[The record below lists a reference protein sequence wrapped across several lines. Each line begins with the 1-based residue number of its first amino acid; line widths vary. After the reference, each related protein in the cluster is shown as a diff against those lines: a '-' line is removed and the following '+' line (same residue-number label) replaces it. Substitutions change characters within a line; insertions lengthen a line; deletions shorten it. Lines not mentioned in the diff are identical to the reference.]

1 MKKVLII
8 LYCVLLAGVLPAQQ
22 IAKNTPGKP
31 AAGGDLRPS
40 QQQAKVQQLITQIL
54 TQGHYRKLAL
64 DDSLSSA
71 IFDRYLQ
78 SLDNNKVIF
87 LASDIAQFEK
97 YRTAIDDD
105 LKQGELTPAYT
116 IFNTFKNRFDER
128 MNYVSALLDKPFDFT
143 VDETYNTDREKAPW
157 PKSTAESDELWRKM
171 IKSQALSLKLSGKKP
186 EEISKTL
193 KERYQNQQ
201 KALTRFTS
209 EDVFSEYINAF
220 SGAVD
225 PHTNYFSPAAS
236 DNFKIDMSLSLEGIG
251 ASLRTEND
259 YTKVAEIIAGGPAFK
274 SKLLRKDDR
283 IVAVAQGTDGKMV
296 DVVGWRIDEVVKL
309 IRGPKGTTVRL
320 QILPAGSDE
329 AALPREITLVRD
341 KIKLEEAA
349 AKKEIVPITQD
360 GKTMRMGV
368 ITIPT
373 FYMDYEEAQKGN
385 KNFNST
391 SRDVRRMIK
400 ELNTEKIDG
409 LIIDLRNNG
418 GGSLSEAIELSGLF
432 IPDGPVVQVRDASGK
447 IDVMKDPDPSQVYT
461 GPLAVLI
468 NRFSASASEIFAGAI
483 QDYKRGV
490 VIGEQTYG
498 KGTVQNM
505 VGLDRFM
512 RNEGEKLG
520 DLKLTIAKFYRVT
533 GSSTQHKGVSPDIAL
548 PSRFSA
554 EEFGESSQPSALPW
568 DQIKSTGFKPT
579 NNVSPALITKLEAN
593 VEKRMKADPEWK
605 QYQSAIEELKK
616 AQKKTEI
623 SLQEAKRKKE
633 RDELEQKRSVANKIE
648 SSDPEVPEE
657 ESSEQKPADS
667 KDSKAKDL
675 YLNEGAKI
683 LADMLVVN

>member
-1 MKKVLII
+1 M
-8 LYCVLLAGVLPAQQ
+8 
-22 IAKNTPGKP
+22 PGKP
-31 AAGGDLRPS
+31 VAGADLRPN

-54 TQGHYRKLAL
+54 TQGHYRKVAL
-64 DDSLSSA
+64 NDSLSSA

-78 SLDNNKVIF
+78 SLDNNKVI
-87 LASDIAQFEK
+87 LLSSDIAGFEK
-97 YRTAIDDD
+97 FRTSIDDD
-105 LKQGELTPAYT
+105 LKQGELAPAYT
-116 IFNTFKNRFDER
+116 IFNAFRNRFSER
-128 MNYVSALLDKPFDFT
+128 MNYVTELLDKPFDFN

-157 PKSTAESDELWRKM
+157 PKSAAEANEQWRKM
-171 IKSQALSLKLSGKKP
+171 VKSQALSLKLSGKKP

-193 KERYQNQQ
+193 KERYENQL
-201 KALTRFTS
+201 KALAKFTS
-209 EDVFSEYINAF
+209 EDVFSEYMNAF

-225 PHTNYFSPAAS
+225 PHTTYFSPAAS
-236 DNFKIDMSLSLEGIG
+236 DNFRIDMSLSLEGIG

-283 IVAVAQGTDGKMV
+283 IVAVGQGTDGKMV

-320 QILPAGSDE
+320 QVLPGDGGES
-329 AALPREITLVRD
+329 ALTKEITLVRD

-349 AKKEIVPITQD
+349 AKKEIVPITQN
-360 GKTMRMGV
+360 GKNLRMGV

-373 FYMDYEEAQKGN
+373 FYMDYEDAQKGN
-385 KNFNST
+385 KNYNST

-400 ELNTEKIDG
+400 ELNGEKIDG

-432 IPDGPVVQVRDASGK
+432 IQDGPVVQVRDASGK

-533 GSSTQHKGVSPDIAL
+533 GSSTQHKGVSPDIQL

-568 DQIKSTGFKPT
+568 DQIKPTSFKPT
-579 NNVSPALITKLEAN
+579 NHVSPAVISKLETN
-593 VEKRMKADPEWK
+593 YEKRLKADPEWK
-605 QYQSAIEELKK
+605 QYQSAIEELKR

-633 RDELEQKRSVANKIE
+633 RDELEQKRKVANKIE

-657 ESSEQKPADS
+657 EGEQKPADS

-675 YLNEGAKI
+675 YLNEGARI
-683 LADMLVVN
+683 LADMLVVK

>member
-8 LYCVLLAGVLPAQQ
+8 LYCVLLTGLLPAQQ

-31 AAGGDLRPS
+31 AAGADLRPS

-54 TQGHYRKLAL
+54 TQGHYRKVAL
-64 DDSLSSA
+64 DDSLASA
-71 IFDRYLQ
+71 VFDRYLQ

-87 LASDIAQFEK
+87 LASDVSGFDK
-97 YRTAIDDD
+97 YRTSIDDD
-105 LKQGELTPAYT
+105 LKQGELTPAYAM
-116 IFNTFKNRFDER
+116 FNTFRNRFSER
-128 MNYVSALLDKPFDFT
+128 MNYVSELLNKPFDFS

-157 PKSTAESDELWRKM
+157 PKNAAEANELWRKM
-171 IKSQALSLKLSGKKP
+171 VKSQALSLKLSGKKP

-193 KERYQNQQ
+193 KERYDNQQ
-201 KALTRFTS
+201 KALTKFTS

-225 PHTNYFSPAAS
+225 PHTTYFSPAAS
-236 DNFKIDMSLSLEGIG
+236 DQFKIEMSLSLEGIG

-283 IVAVAQGTDGKMV
+283 IVAVAQGADGKMV

-320 QILPAGSDE
+320 QVLPAGSDE
-329 AALPREITLVRD
+329 AALTREITLVRD

-349 AKKEIVPITQD
+349 AKKEVVPITQN
-360 GKTMRMGV
+360 GKTYRMGV

-373 FYMDYEEAQKGN
+373 FYMDYEDAQKGN
-385 KNFNST
+385 KNYNST

-400 ELNTEKIDG
+400 ELNAEKIDG
-409 LIIDLRNNG
+409 MIIDLRNNG

-432 IPDGPVVQVRDASGK
+432 IQDGPVVQVRDASGK
-447 IDVMKDPDPSQVYT
+447 IDVMKDPDPSQVYN

-512 RNEGEKLG
+512 REEGEKLG

-533 GSSTQHKGVSPDIAL
+533 GSSTQHKGVSPDIEL

-568 DQIKSTGFKPT
+568 DQIKTTSFKPT
-579 NNVSPALITKLEAN
+579 NNVSPALISKLEAN
-593 VEKRMKADPEWK
+593 YAKRLKTDPEWK
-605 QYQSAIEELKK
+605 QYQSAIEELKR
-616 AQKKTEI
+616 AQKNTEI
-623 SLQEAKRKKE
+623 SLQESKRKKE
-633 RDELEQKRSVANKIE
+633 RDELEQKRKVANKIE
-648 SSDPEVPEE
+648 SSDPEIPEE
-657 ESSEQKPADS
+657 EGEQKPA
-667 KDSKAKDL
+667 DSKAKDL
-675 YLNEGAKI
+675 YLNEGARI
-683 LADMLVVN
+683 LADMLVVK

>member
-1 MKKVLII
+1 
-8 LYCVLLAGVLPAQQ
+8 
-22 IAKNTPGKP
+22 
-31 AAGGDLRPS
+31 
-40 QQQAKVQQLITQIL
+40 
-54 TQGHYRKLAL
+54 
-64 DDSLSSA
+64 
-71 IFDRYLQ
+71 
-78 SLDNNKVIF
+78 
-87 LASDIAQFEK
+87 
-97 YRTAIDDD
+97 
-105 LKQGELTPAYT
+105 
-116 IFNTFKNRFDER
+116 
-128 MNYVSALLDKPFDFT
+128 MNYVSELIDKPFDFT
-143 VDETYNTDREKAPW
+143 VDETYNTDREKALW
-157 PKSTAESDELWRKM
+157 PKNTAEANELWRKM

-193 KERYQNQQ
+193 KERYENQQ
-201 KALTRFTS
+201 KALSKFTS

-220 SGAVD
+220 SSAVD
-225 PHTNYFSPAAS
+225 PHTTYFSPAAS

-251 ASLRTEND
+251 ASLRTDND

-274 SKLLRKDDR
+274 TKLLRKDDR

-320 QILPAGSDE
+320 QIIPAGADE
-329 AALPREITLVRD
+329 AGLPKEITLVRD

-349 AKKEIVPITQD
+349 AKKEIVPITQN

-373 FYMDYEEAQKGN
+373 FYMDYEDAQKGN
-385 KNFNST
+385 KNYNST

-400 ELNTEKIDG
+400 ELNAEKIDG

-447 IDVMKDPDPSQVYT
+447 VDVMKDPDPSQVYT

-533 GSSTQHKGVSPDIAL
+533 GSSTQHKGVSPDIQL

-568 DQIKSTGFKPT
+568 DQIKSTSFKPA
-579 NNVSPALITKLEAN
+579 NNVSPALVSKLEAN
-593 VEKRMKADPEWK
+593 SEKRLKTDPEWK

-616 AQKKTEI
+616 AQKKSEI

-633 RDELEQKRSVANKIE
+633 RDELEQKRKVANKIE
-648 SSDPEVPEE
+648 SSDPEVPDEE
-657 ESSEQKPADS
+657 GDQKPS
-667 KDSKAKDL
+667 DSKAKDL

-683 LADMLVVN
+683 LADMVIIK

>member
-1 MKKVLII
+1 MLLLMMIKKIVI
-8 LYCVLLAGVLPAQQ
+8 LSFIVLLAISPGVAQQ
-22 IAKNTPGKP
+22 TRNEAFIGSQFPLQFT
-31 AAGGDLRPS
+31 AGYQYQLHPLVSVRV
-40 QQQAKVQQLITQIL
+40 QAGAMI
-54 TQGHYRKLAL
+54 HPL
-64 DDSLSSA
+64 D
-71 IFDRYLQ
+71 
-78 SLDNNKVIF
+78 KIF
-87 LASDIAQFEK
+87 LYSMEQ
-97 YRTAIDDD
+97 
-105 LKQGELTPAYT
+105 
-116 IFNTFKNRFDER
+116 
-128 MNYVSALLDKPFDFT
+128 
-143 VDETYNTDREKAPW
+143 
-157 PKSTAESDELWRKM
+157 
-171 IKSQALSLKLSGKKP
+171 SG
-186 EEISKTL
+186 L
-193 KERYQNQQ
+193 
-201 KALTRFTS
+201 
-209 EDVFSEYINAF
+209 
-220 SGAVD
+220 
-225 PHTNYFSPAAS
+225 
-236 DNFKIDMSLSLEGIG
+236 
-251 ASLRTEND
+251 
-259 YTKVAEIIAGGPAFK
+259 
-274 SKLLRKDDR
+274 
-283 IVAVAQGTDGKMV
+283 
-296 DVVGWRIDEVVKL
+296 
-309 IRGPKGTTVRL
+309 
-320 QILPAGSDE
+320 
-329 AALPREITLVRD
+329 
-341 KIKLEEAA
+341 
-349 AKKEIVPITQD
+349 
-360 GKTMRMGV
+360 
-368 ITIPT
+368 
-373 FYMDYEEAQKGN
+373 N
-385 KNFNST
+385 KNL
-391 SRDVRRMIK
+391 SRIIK

-490 VIGEQTYG
+490 VVGEQTYG

-579 NNVSPALITKLEAN
+579 NNVSPALITKLETN